1 MFLGVKFNCAIRFTI
16 PSLIPLPS
24 QMKWLAS
31 VSCKIFK
38 VPISWL
44 LTVSDS
50 FRFSSKTK
58 PAGRLLVSR
67 SIGSI
72 WGTPSKTA
80 ANDFLSR
87 TISALPLRVKGL
99 SAFSSADSMA
109 LICRWISVFRSVTRS
124 SDLLVSFSNDD
135 SIFCFFASITATR
148 LSTSLWTS
156 LFTSSPCCISLANS
170 SSSWLTVFI
179 FACKM
184 RLCFSTNDFISLFC
198 ISASS
203 LINFILWPP
212 WSNVTQIWQT
222 GISQV
227 LQKYFSSSL
236 LWSSLEQKSGR
247 FITSS

>member
-1 MFLGVKFNCAIRFTI
+1 M
-16 PSLIPLPS
+16 
-24 QMKWLAS
+24 
-31 VSCKIFK
+31 
-38 VPISWL
+38 
-44 LTVSDS
+44 
-50 FRFSSKTK
+50 
-58 PAGRLLVSR
+58 SR
-67 SIGSI
+67 SIA
-72 WGTPSKTA
+72 WVWATPSKIVS
-80 ANDFLSR
+80 NDFFSW
-87 TISALPLRVKGL
+87 TISALLLRVKSL
-99 SAFSSADSMA
+99 SVFSSADSMA
-109 LICRWISVFRSVTRS
+109 VICRWISVFRSVTRS

-148 LSTSLWTS
+148 LSTNLWTS

-179 FACKM
+179 FACKLH
-184 RLCFSTNDFISLFC
+184 LCFSRNDFISLFC

-212 WSNVTQIWQT
+212 WSNMTQIWQT

-236 LWSSLEQKSGR
+236 LWSSLGQKSGR